1 MEINMKNQNNFFK
14 QSLQLRKMKIL
25 IIKKTHQNSM
35 TKKINEEVVSIHQ
48 IIKNK

>member
-1 MEINMKNQNNFFK
+1 MKNQNNFFK

>member
-25 IIKKTHQNSM
+25 IIKKTHQNIM